1 MGPGGTSVLPAA
13 GLWVF
18 TMLEELVQLSV
29 AVNCGIILGMVAVQ
43 FTIVLGGQAVIVGA
57 MASRII
63 TVVKHE
69 LAKLP
74 PASRTFR
81 ATTLTPV
88 SAQVNEDCVRLRSK
102 FWGGVQSSEEPTL
115 T

>member
-1 MGPGGTSVLPAA
+1 MTGPGGTSVLPAA

-18 TMLEELVQLSV
+18 TMEELVQLSV
-29 AVNCGIILGMVAVQ
+29 AVNCPSILGIVVVIQ
-43 FTIVLGGQAVIVGA
+43 FTVVLGGQVVIVGTV
-57 MASRII
+57 ASRII

-88 SAQVNEDCVRLRSK
+88 SEQANEYCVRLRSK
-102 FWGGVQSSEEPTL
+102 F
-115 T
+115 